1 MHRLVVPK
9 KSSAHRI
16 ACLALYRALLL
27 RCRDLQRGRPELVS
41 PQAHVRERFRKY
53 KNLQSPSQ
61 TANALK
67 AGYEAL
73 DLVDSAALGNENDTG
88 LVWRILA
95 KAQSTKEQK
104 RESQNVLSHIR
115 PVKQPNK
122 KQIRAEE
129 NRRFQEATAQRHP
142 DAPSIL
148 ERPRP
153 VVSGKRRVP
162 VLVNA
167 SGIPFLRIK
176 KPQPQSLSRMIRRK
190 LAERQKLVERRE
202 RLEPEILFGED
213 EDQWD
218 ELTNGRG
225 EGEER
230 WSSAPRAAFDEVYR
244 RIGEDNRRKQALA
257 RSMWEI
263 VLAERKLAEE
273 EQKAEEEKHA
283 KEENHDEE
291 ERKKRMVLSRTN
303 ILKKL
308 NISAET

>member
-9 KSSAHRI
+9 KSFAHRI

-27 RCRDLQRGRPELVS
+27 RCRDLQRLRPELVS
-41 PQAHVRERFRKY
+41 PQSHVRERFRRY

-73 DLVDSAALGNENDTG
+73 DLIDSAALGNEDEIG
-88 LVWRILA
+88 LIWRILA
-95 KAQSTKEQK
+95 KAQSTKEENKEFQ
-104 RESQNVLSHIR
+104 SVLSHIR

-122 KQIRAEE
+122 KERKAEE
-129 NRRFQEATAQRHP
+129 NRKYQEATAQRHP
-142 DAPSIL
+142 DATSIL

-190 LAERQKLVERRE
+190 IAERQKLVERRE
-202 RLEPEILFGED
+202 KLEPEVLFGED

-218 ELTNGRG
+218 YLTNGR
-225 EGEER
+225 EEDEER

-263 VLAERKLAEE
+263 VLAERKLAEK
-273 EQKAEEEKHA
+273 EQKAEEKHA
-283 KEENHDEE
+283 EEGKHEEE
-291 ERKKRMVLSRTN
+291 ERKKSMVLNRSN

-308 NISAET
+308 KISAGT

>member
-9 KSSAHRI
+9 KSSAHRL

-27 RCRDLQRGRPELVS
+27 RCRDLQRIRPELVYLQS
-41 PQAHVRERFRKY
+41 HVRERFRRY

-73 DLVDSAALGNENDTG
+73 DLVDSAALGNEDNIG
-88 LVWRILA
+88 LVWRLLA
-95 KAQSTKEQK
+95 KTQSTREQK
-104 RESQNVLSHIR
+104 KEFQSVLSLIR

-122 KQIRAEE
+122 KERKAEE
-129 NRRFQEATAQRHP
+129 NRKFQEATAQRHP
-142 DAPSIL
+142 DATSIL

-153 VVSGKRRVP
+153 IVSGKRRIP

-190 LAERQKLVERRE
+190 VAERQKLVERRE
-202 RLEPEILFGED
+202 RLEPEVLFGED

-218 ELTNGRG
+218 DLTNGR
-225 EGEER
+225 EQDEER

-244 RIGEDNRRKQALA
+244 RIGEDNRRKQSLA

-283 KEENHDEE
+283 EEGKHAEK
-291 ERKKRMVLSRTN
+291 ERKTRMVLNRRN
-303 ILKKL
+303 ILRKV